1 MIRTAVRQATTL
13 QIPVDRLF
21 AVGTVAGFAG
31 LLLTDRIHP
40 LVVLVLE
47 LYLGF

>member
-1 MIRTAVRQATTL
+1 MLRTAARQALTL
-13 QIPVDRLF
+13 QVPVDRLL
-21 AVGTVAGFAG
+21 AVGTVAGFFA

-40 LVVLVLE
+40 LVVLLLE